1 MTADLNHLASGINAV
16 DLKLQLRDIQ
26 PDRRNP
32 LQRSPPSSLSRGSY
46 SGEAESRPRHHLKTV
61 RF

>member
-32 LQRSPPSSLSRGSY
+32 LDRTPPFSLSRGSY
-46 SGEAESRPRHHLKTV
+46 SGEVESRPVIT
-61 RF
+61 